1 MRAMGSPTAQLRGVG
16 NSPTHQRG
24 SIAGREPRGD
34 LMRPRSRVARKS
46 MTGRVEVQHDEM
58 TFFTHRVN
66 GQTYGAWYRQL
77 APRELE
83 IIGAGF
89 MCKTPY
95 AGCDELSVAR
105 SVLED
110 YLRGQIQIGAR
121 PQSLDSCEQR

>member
-1 MRAMGSPTAQLRGVG
+1 MFRLQHKYQRKQLSHLILIDTA
-16 NSPTHQRG
+16 
-24 SIAGREPRGD
+24 AREPCVD
-34 LMRPRSRVARKS
+34 LMRLRARDAPQVDDEP
-46 MTGRVEVQHDEM
+46 RVEVQYDEM

-110 YLRGQIQIGAR
+110 YLRGQMRTGAR
-121 PQSLDSCEQR
+121 PQSLDSREHR

>member
-1 MRAMGSPTAQLRGVG
+1 
-16 NSPTHQRG
+16 
-24 SIAGREPRGD
+24 
-34 LMRPRSRVARKS
+34 
-46 MTGRVEVQHDEM
+46 M

-83 IIGAGF
+83 VIGAGF
-89 MCKTPY
+89 MCKAVY

-110 YLRGQIQIGAR
+110 AVRGRMHTGAQ
-121 PQSLDSCEQR
+121 PQPLEGQAHDQRDNTPG

>member
-1 MRAMGSPTAQLRGVG
+1 
-16 NSPTHQRG
+16 
-24 SIAGREPRGD
+24 
-34 LMRPRSRVARKS
+34 
-46 MTGRVEVQHDEM
+46 VQHDEM

-66 GQTYGAWYRQL
+66 GQTYGAWYRHL

-89 MCKTPY
+89 LCKTTY

-110 YLRGQIQIGAR
+110 HLRGQLQTGAK
-121 PQSLDSCEQR
+121 PQSLDQCDRTGR